1 MRVETIYY
9 ADDGKPFKDRQQ
21 CLKYE
26 AACKRNDARYKVM
39 QIMKELDKKIWDKY
53 YPNAEPCKDKPSLEN
68 AYLWL
73 KNDIGYLLADEQ
85 LNMETVKS
93 DICEMIAE
101 TGFEKEIL
109 EQIDMDEIVR
119 DAEIRR
125 DFATALR
132 NVKRGTQ
139 RWKNLAQ

>member
-1 MRVETIYY
+1 
-9 ADDGKPFKDRQQ
+9 
-21 CLKYE
+21 
-26 AACKRNDARYKVM
+26 
-39 QIMKELDKKIWDKY
+39 
-53 YPNAEPCKDKPSLEN
+53 
-68 AYLWL
+68 
-73 KNDIGYLLADEQ
+73 
-85 LNMETVKS
+85 METVKS